1 MNIFLRNYQK
11 WGYAMNK
18 EEIRIKQVIIHI
30 MDATVGMP
38 VLSDEAIEFGSEF
51 AEFVREH
58 IYKFVGTDDAKVCEF
73 YKEYSEI
80 YQILKE
86 YKQEH
91 FVEISKDI
99 AMYLYEIMNSNIEI
113 PSGDLCIAEVKEQDR
128 SYLAI
133 LKLNYKEF
141 YTHRTKSVED
151 STTNEV
157 ILHKSILPNS
167 SQKLTEAALINL
179 NDFSVRL
186 VEKKYNVNGEKT
198 NYFSY
203 LFLKCTSKLSN
214 KTKLSIVAKAVET
227 VQKEHFEEH
236 KQFEE
241 HMKAKNVIHEELLE
255 NGSFVVEEIGEKIF
269 HEESLQ
275 TAFQN
280 QLEKYNLVKEEVAPT
295 YENTTKK
302 FQKQQLV
309 TDTGIEIKIPM
320 DQYKDSKCVEFITND
335 DGTTSVMIKNIHL
348 ITAKL

>member
-1 MNIFLRNYQK
+1 MV
-11 WGYAMNK
+11 K

-30 MDATVGMP
+30 MDALVGMP
-38 VLSDEAIEFGSEF
+38 VLSDEVIDFGSEF

-58 IYKFVGTDDAKVCEF
+58 IYKVVGTDEAKVCEF
-73 YKEYSEI
+73 YKEHSEI
-80 YQILKE
+80 YQMMTE
-86 YKQEH
+86 YKSEH

-113 PSGDLCIAEVKEQDR
+113 PSGDLCIAEVKER
-128 SYLAI
+128 EERYLAI

-141 YTHRTKSVED
+141 YTHRTKSAED
-151 STTNEV
+151 STTNEI

-167 SQKLTEAALINL
+167 SQKLTEAAIINL
-179 NDFSVRL
+179 QDFSVRL

-203 LFLKCTSKLSN
+203 LFLKCSSKLSN

-227 VQKEHFEEH
+227 VQKEYFQEH

-255 NGSFVVEEIGEKIF
+255 KGSFVVEELGEKIF
-269 HEESLQ
+269 EEDESLKA
-275 TAFQN
+275 AFQE
-280 QLEKYNLVKEEVAPT
+280 QLEKYDIVKEEIAPT

-302 FQKQQLV
+302 FQKQQLI

-320 DQYKDSKCVEFITND
+320 EQYKDSKCVEFITND
-335 DGTTSVMIKNIHL
+335 DGTTSVVIKNIHL
-348 ITAKL
+348 LTAKL